1 VSEGGSREGEIL
13 GILVLFGGRDERNER
28 PKSQK
33 GDAVSPTKKK
43 KKTKGCGNDG
53 EEGKKSDLF
62 FFFRPGYGLLIFRGS
77 GL

>member
-1 VSEGGSREGEIL
+1 VSEGGRGEGEIL

-33 GDAVSPTKKK
+33 GDAVSPKKK

-53 EEGKKSDLF
+53 EKGKKSDLIF
-62 FFFRPGYGLLIFRGS
+62 FFLKPGYGLLIFTGS